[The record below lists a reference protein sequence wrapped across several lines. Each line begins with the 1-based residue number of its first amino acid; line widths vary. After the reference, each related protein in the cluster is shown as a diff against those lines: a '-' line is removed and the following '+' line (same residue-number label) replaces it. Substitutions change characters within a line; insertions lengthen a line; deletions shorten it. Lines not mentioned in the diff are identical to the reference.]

1 MTAGEH
7 DSKRDGRVIP
17 WLFAGFFGVVIMA
30 NATMVYFAVSSFTG
44 LQTEDHYLRG
54 LAYNRVL
61 EAERAQQALG
71 WEITVEFQST
81 GPLRGHIIVHAR
93 DAAGAPLGDATI
105 VAHFVRPA
113 ESGYDMDIRLSAER
127 DGVQTAEVE
136 LPLPGLWEIQT
147 QIVHPSGVYRTAR
160 RISAP

>member
-1 MTAGEH
+1 MTAAAH
-7 DSKRDGRVIP
+7 DGKRNGRAIP
-17 WLFAGFFGVVIMA
+17 WLFASFFGVVIAA

-61 EAERAQQALG
+61 EAERAQRALG
-71 WEITVEFQST
+71 WEVAVEFEPT
-81 GPLRGHIIVHAR
+81 GGRRGRIVARAR
-93 DAAGAPLGDATI
+93 DAAGAPLIDAVI
-105 VAHFVRPA
+105 VAHLMRPA
-113 ESGYDMDIRLSAER
+113 ETGYDMDVALAAKR
-127 DGVQTAEVE
+127 DGVYAGNVE

-147 QIVHPSGVYRTAR
+147 QIMHRSGVYRTAK